1 MELCAIV
8 HLPNYGNWQALSNF
22 TSQRRRLFLYPVFS
36 AYGKKVVPVHCVFS
50 KSSIGVAG
58 CGAAVA
64 LSDAVL
70 VGSKE
75 KETLRSLIFV
85 LYFSTPECSEV

>member
-1 MELCAIV
+1 M
-8 HLPNYGNWQALSNF
+8 G
-22 TSQRRRLFLYPVFS
+22 RRLCQCTVYFPKAAS
-36 AYGKKVVPVHCVFS
+36 
-50 KSSIGVAG
+50 VAG

>member
-1 MELCAIV
+1 MYFPKV
-8 HLPNYGNWQALSNF
+8 AL
-22 TSQRRRLFLYPVFS
+22 
-36 AYGKKVVPVHCVFS
+36 
-50 KSSIGVAG
+50 VADR
-58 CGAAVA
+58 GAAVG

-85 LYFSTPECSEV
+85 LYSSTLSVVKFRGAPACTVTHF